1 MRIKKFNESTTD
13 ETIEVHCVITIDSD
27 GYVMEDECKCFY
39 EKMKA
44 ADYLIKEIN
53 RMHNTI
59 YEPFYDSDG
68 NRFFTS
74 LNENDDLERCL
85 DFLQENNININIIS
99 VPLIK

>member
-1 MRIKKFNESTTD
+1 MRIKKFNESTG
-13 ETIEVHCVITIDSD
+13 ETIEVHCVITNDSA
-27 GYVMEDECKCFY
+27 GYIIEDECKCFY

-53 RMHNTI
+53 RVHNTV

-68 NRFFTS
+68 NRFFTF

-85 DFLQENNININIIS
+85 AFLEENNIDINIIS